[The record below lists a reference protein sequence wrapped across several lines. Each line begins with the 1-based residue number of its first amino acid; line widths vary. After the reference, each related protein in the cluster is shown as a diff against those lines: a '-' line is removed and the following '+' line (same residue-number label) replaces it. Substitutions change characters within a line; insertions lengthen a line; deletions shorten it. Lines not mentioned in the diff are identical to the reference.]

1 MNRIAALAAAEAR
14 LLVRDWTV
22 LVFAFVF
29 PPFVMLILAG
39 VFGNQPNEGYGMQ
52 RPDDYYVA
60 ASIGVPVIALALV
73 GLPVA
78 LASYRERGVLR
89 RFEAFGISTAKVVAA
104 QAIITCGLVVLGAAI
119 VLAVAAPTYG
129 IPHVVHPWQ
138 TVLGLAAGTLTLV
151 LLGVAIGLAAPTAR
165 AAQAIGLLA
174 FFPLYLLGGGGPP
187 KGAMTDTSNRSPTR
201 SHRRYPRS
209 ATHGS
214 ASRTSARS
222 SPCSPRGRPWPWS
235 RPAGSPAAPSP
246 DEPTNEGERGRPGSD
261 SQSAPSTGCHTAPR
275 DERAPPLW
283 RPRRLLGTSTRRPL
297 ARKRPPPR
305 SCIRGKQQSRSRFRV
320 PCI

>member
-1 MNRIAALAAAEAR
+1 MIRLAATEAR

-39 VFGNQPNEGYGMQ
+39 VFGTQPDEGYAMR

-78 LASYRERGVLR
+78 LASYRERGVLH
-89 RFEAFGISTAKVVAA
+89 RFEAFGVSTAKVVAA
-104 QAIITCGLVVLGAAI
+104 QAAVTCGLVAIGAVV

-129 IPHVVHPWQ
+129 IPDLVHPGR
-138 TVLGLAAGTLTLV
+138 TLLGLAAGTLTLV
-151 LLGVAIGLAAPTAR
+151 ALGVVVGLAAPTAR

-187 KGAMTDTSNRSPTR
+187 KGVMTGPMQTISDALPSAIPAITS
-201 SHRRYPRS
+201 
-209 ATHGS
+209 
-214 ASRTSARS
+214 
-222 SPCSPRGRPWPWS
+222 PW
-235 RPAGSPAAPSP
+235 
-246 DEPTNEGERGRPGSD
+246 
-261 SQSAPSTGCHTAPR
+261 
-275 DERAPPLW
+275 
-283 RPRRLLGTSTRRPL
+283 LGTSGSHLPTLAAWAAAALLAAAWL
-297 ARKRPPPR
+297 ARR
-305 SCIRGKQQSRSRFRV
+305 SAV
-320 PCI
+320 

>member
-1 MNRIAALAAAEAR
+1 MNRLVPLAATEAR

-39 VFGNQPNEGYGMQ
+39 VFGNQPDEGYAMQ

-60 ASIGVPVIALALV
+60 ASLGVPVIALTLV

-104 QAIITCGLVVLGAAI
+104 QAVVTCGLVVIGAAV

-138 TVLGLAAGTLTLV
+138 TALGMAAGTLTLV
-151 LLGVAIGLAAPTAR
+151 LIGVAIGLAAPTAR

-187 KGAMTDTSNRSPTR
+187 KGAMTDTMRTLADALP
-201 SHRRYPRS
+201 S
-209 ATHGS
+209 AIPAISDPWLGVSGLGS
-214 ASRTSARS
+214 QLPVLAAWAGATLIATVWLAR
-222 SPCSPRGRPWPWS
+222 
-235 RPAGSPAAPSP
+235 RPAA
-246 DEPTNEGERGRPGSD
+246 
-261 SQSAPSTGCHTAPR
+261 
-275 DERAPPLW
+275 
-283 RPRRLLGTSTRRPL
+283 
-297 ARKRPPPR
+297 
-305 SCIRGKQQSRSRFRV
+305 
-320 PCI
+320 

>member
-1 MNRIAALAAAEAR
+1 MNRLATLAAAEAR

-39 VFGNQPNEGYGMQ
+39 VFGNQPDEGFGMH

-60 ASIGVPVIALALV
+60 ASTGVPVIALALV

-104 QAIITCGLVVLGAAI
+104 QAVVTCGLVVLGIAV

-138 TVLGLAAGTLTLV
+138 TVFGLAAGTLTLV
-151 LLGVAIGLAAPTAR
+151 LVGVAVGLAAPTAR

-174 FFPLYLLGGGGPP
+174 FFPLYLLGGAGPP
-187 KGAMTDTSNRSPTR
+187 KGVMTGTMQTLADALP
-201 SHRRYPRS
+201 S
-209 ATHGS
+209 AVPAISDPWLGASELGS
-214 ASRTSARS
+214 QL
-222 SPCSPRGRPWPWS
+222 PVL
-235 RPAGSPAAPSP
+235 AAW
-246 DEPTNEGERGRPGSD
+246 
-261 SQSAPSTGCHTAPR
+261 AAVALVATG
-275 DERAPPLW
+275 W
-283 RPRRLLGTSTRRPL
+283 L
-297 ARKRPPPR
+297 ARRTPE
-305 SCIRGKQQSRSRFRV
+305 
-320 PCI
+320 